1 MRDVWSIPTTPM
13 REKEYGKH
21 PTQKPLELLERLVLA
36 CSKEGDLVLDPF
48 CGSGTTGVAS
58 IKHNRNFV
66 GIEMDAEYCKLAGK
80 RIKGLLK
87 GASSDKGRQ
96 GRS

>member
-1 MRDVWSIPTTPM
+1 
-13 REKEYGKH
+13 
-21 PTQKPLELLERLVLA
+21 
-36 CSKEGDLVLDPF
+36 VLDPF

-80 RIKGLLK
+80 RIKGQLK